1 MPPALWIALL
11 LFQAVVFGY
20 FLVLNTY
27 YFVTSVFAF
36 GQLRRYNQRI
46 TVSDLGTLDGIP
58 PATLIVPAYNEEKTC
73 PEAIRSL
80 LQLDYPEY
88 DVLVVN
94 DGSTD
99 DTFDVLASTYALR
112 AASRFPTSEIETAPV
127 HGIHQSATHPNLWV
141 LDKDNGG
148 RSDAINA
155 GINYCQTPLF
165 CAVDADGL
173 LEQSALLRVVRPF
186 LEDERTVASGGI
198 IRIVN
203 GCTVEDGRV
212 EDVRLPNGWLG
223 RFQVVEYLR
232 SFLAGRVGW
241 DALRIMFLVS
251 GAFGMFRRDVVAQ
264 LGGLD
269 PDSIGEDLELTVRLH
284 RHCREQGR
292 PYRVAFVPDPVAWT
306 EAPSTLSSL
315 GNQRDRWQ
323 RGLMDTMMLHRDMLF
338 NPRYGRIGMVAYP
351 YFFFLE
357 MLGPVV
363 ELTGYIV
370 FTLLFAFGM
379 VQLPVALAFLLISVV
394 VGTILS
400 VLSVGLEEISF
411 RRYDRFTDFLRLL
424 GLALIENVGYRQL
437 QTYYR
442 CRGMWSYLT
451 GKTGWGAMERE
462 GFTGSVS

>member
-1 MPPALWIALL
+1 MSSALWIALI
-11 LFQAVVFGY
+11 LFHAVVFGY

-46 TVSDLGTLDGIP
+46 TVSDLGALDGIP
-58 PATLIVPAYNEEKTC
+58 PATLVVPAYNEETTC

-88 DVLVVN
+88 DVVVVN

-99 DTFDVLASTYALR
+99 DTFDVLASTYELR
-112 AASRFPTSEIETAPV
+112 TAARFPTSEIETATV
-127 HGIHQSATHPNLWV
+127 RGIHQSATHPNLWV
-141 LDKDNGG
+141 LDKENGG

-173 LEQSALLRVVRPF
+173 LERSALLRVVRPF

-203 GCTVEDGRV
+203 GCSVEDGRV
-212 EDVRLPNGWLG
+212 EDVRLPDGWLG

-241 DALRIMFLVS
+241 DALRIMFLIS

-269 PDSIGEDLELTVRLH
+269 PSSIGEDLELTVRLH

-306 EAPSTLSSL
+306 EAPSTLHTL
-315 GNQRDRWQ
+315 GSQRDRWQ

-357 MLGPVV
+357 MLGPLV
-363 ELTGYIV
+363 ELTGYVV
-370 FTLLFAFGM
+370 FALLFAFGM
-379 VQLPVALAFLLISVV
+379 VQLPVAIAFLLISVV

-411 RRYDRFTDFLRLL
+411 RRYDRLSDFFRLL
-424 GLALIENVGYRQL
+424 GLALVENFGYRQL
-437 QTYYR
+437 QTYFR

-451 GKTGWGAMERE
+451 GKTGWGTMKRE
-462 GFTGSVS
+462 GFHGSVS